1 MNWEIRYLYRGRP
14 GYLELA
20 APNRIAA
27 LRQARNRV
35 KTILSCRRTF
45 G

>member
-14 GYLELA
+14 GYMEVT

-27 LRQARNRV
+27 LRQGRNRV
-35 KTILSCRRTF
+35 KTILSCRRLF

>member
-14 GYLELA
+14 GYMEVI

-27 LRQARNRV
+27 LRQARKRV
-35 KTILSCRRTF
+35 KIILNCRQLR

>member
-14 GYLELA
+14 GYLEVT

-27 LRQARNRV
+27 LRRARNRV
-35 KTILSCRRTF
+35 KTILSCRRLF